1 MARLEHLLLPQGLL
15 LWATVYS
22 VSSPSQCGEDEFQ
35 SDTFCCQLCPAG
47 TYVLKP
53 CQGDHGKSECVPC
66 EAGYFMKYNNH
77 ELNCFPCSQ
86 CRDDQE
92 EVAECS
98 QTADRECRCK
108 QGTYCNSENCVE
120 KCLPCSRCPNGR
132 VIRHC
137 NATMDTLCDT
147 LDSGSGMPSCRCLCL
162 SGAEKAVIITA
173 AVMVIIAA
181 VIKIIDLFITTRFY
195 KRGRLRLPHASEE
208 VIQLSS
214 NTLQS
219 SNE

>member
-1 MARLEHLLLPQGLL
+1 MARLERLLLPQGLL
-15 LWATVYS
+15 LWTTVCS
-22 VSSPSQCGEDEFQ
+22 VSSPSQCGENEFQ
-35 SDTFCCQLCPAG
+35 SDTFCCQICPAG

-53 CQGDHGKSECVPC
+53 CQRDHGQSECVPC
-66 EAGYFMKYNNH
+66 EPGYFMKH
-77 ELNCFPCSQ
+77 SGSELSCFRCSQ

-92 EVAECS
+92 EAAECS
-98 QTADRECRCK
+98 QTADRECLCK

-132 VIRHC
+132 VIRQC

-147 LDSGSGMPSCRCLCL
+147 LDSESGMPSCHCLCL
-162 SGAEKAVIITA
+162 SGAEKAIVVIA
-173 AVMVIIAA
+173 AVVVIIAA
-181 VIKIIDLFITTRFY
+181 VINIIAPFITTRFY
-195 KRGRLRLPHASEE
+195 KRGCQSSSYDSAEA
-208 VIQLSS
+208 IQLYS